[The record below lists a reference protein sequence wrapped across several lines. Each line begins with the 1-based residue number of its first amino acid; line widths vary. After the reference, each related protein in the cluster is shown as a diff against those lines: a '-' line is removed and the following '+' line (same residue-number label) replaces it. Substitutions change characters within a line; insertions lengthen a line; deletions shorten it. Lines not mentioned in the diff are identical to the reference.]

1 MDFDPDEVVKLLH
14 DVMRGELDGHP
25 VTTSE
30 RIRAASLLMRWYLAG
45 DLMLGDDDDYIDP
58 LSRAVM
64 DYKHQAALVG
74 DPSDGQEDGEA

>member
-1 MDFDPDEVVKLLH
+1 MDFDPGEAVAILH

-45 DLMLGDDDDYIDP
+45 DLMICEDDDDIDP

-64 DYKHQAALVG
+64 DYRASLDG
-74 DPSDGQEDGEA
+74 DTTDGQEHEET

>member
-1 MDFDPDEVVKLLH
+1 MDFDPEEVVKLLH

-45 DLMLGDDDDYIDP
+45 DLMLGDDDDDIDP

-64 DYKHQAALVG
+64 DYKREET
-74 DPSDGQEDGEA
+74 EDAEP